1 MGRGH
6 AKRRGTG
13 DQESRPRPDLGR
25 LRKELLEAAAL
36 EEPTERLLEAAAII
50 SEAFTDLSIRPVVV
64 GGLALAYWSDSEF
77 QTGDIDVLMPRT
89 PELNKRLEALGLEK
103 MGRDWILP
111 GGDIAFEAP
120 GEALEPGDEAKAVEL
135 SSGRRVLVL
144 SLEDM
149 LLWRLRE
156 WVYWH
161 IASGFQQ
168 AAHLLIAE
176 PLDAARLDRRAA
188 EEGLT
193 LALGELRTMTSEIER
208 GRVYEDRELA
218 QIGRKIE
225 RESYSQSDE

>member
-120 GEALEPGDEAKAVEL
+120 GRRL
-135 SSGRRVLVL
+135 SQEMRQRPSSFRAAGGFSSSRSRTCCSGGFV
-144 SLEDM
+144 
-149 LLWRLRE
+149 
-156 WVYWH
+156 
-161 IASGFQQ
+161 SGFTGISP
-168 AAHLLIAE
+168 AASS
-176 PLDAARLDRRAA
+176 RLHICSLPNR
-188 EEGLT
+188 
-193 LALGELRTMTSEIER
+193 S
-208 GRVYEDRELA
+208 
-218 QIGRKIE
+218 
-225 RESYSQSDE
+225 